1 MSKKVVNE
9 DETEVNGIK
18 GQLIYPDRKVD
29 AERAGLYA
37 AGKVDTLDP
46 DDDLDQDVNPH
57 RIQAPE
63 EIESTDYDS
72 VLNDDDED
80 EDEKS

>member
-37 AGKVDTLDP
+37 AGKVDTWMALRSAGP
-46 DDDLDQDVNPH
+46 M
-57 RIQAPE
+57 
-63 EIESTDYDS
+63 T
-72 VLNDDDED
+72 
-80 EDEKS
+80 